1 MRHRRMSLAAGAMA
15 VILGTLVGVCC
26 VMCLRD
32 AFSLNAPVEI
42 VLGVCMGAAAM
53 AVAISHGDRSRLW
66 LLAALV
72 LLGGVVIWKRDECS
86 GSLRAIVGAVT
97 GVYAEVY
104 HNLAALEPGNGETIW
119 VLALAGGL
127 ISGVTGWT
135 MAREGSVVS
144 VILAVAPVMVL
155 CLMIVDLAPVIW
167 LVLLVGTL
175 LVMVIS
181 NGVRER
187 SGEEGGR
194 LAWWLVLPTVSLI
207 CIITTLWP
215 PADYARPSWSET
227 LRKMAESKDAVQNWG
242 EELLT
247 IAPRWNRELKTVDLS
262 RIGPKTM
269 TGTPVLEYWT
279 DGPVSY
285 LRGVCLGYYA
295 DNAWN
300 ALDTEDFS
308 SWSGEELQQTGTG
321 DYTLEIKTGTGKPQM
336 YTTYYLTQVPED
348 GVAIDDAYIQN
359 RSQMLQY
366 TLNYGLEQTP
376 MPEGYAA
383 LVQRAY
389 LQIPEELEEPL
400 QAFLQEHDLLGAS
413 AEAVAAFV
421 QAWGTYDLDTP
432 SIPGNVDFVMYFLQ
446 QSRRGY
452 CVHFASST
460 VMLLRANG
468 IAARY
473 VTGYAVDAAQ
483 MQWNRVT
490 SDDAHA
496 WVEYYVDGLGWV
508 PLDPTPAEETGDAP
522 QQGTAETP
530 PSQTAEHEEETTQ
543 PPEAQ
548 QSKPASPEPEEGKA
562 SAAGTG
568 KSAMLILCVPVG
580 AVILLG
586 LRRWFGLR
594 YRRERCSKGNP
605 NRRAMTWWRWLL
617 QLAKVHGSTVPE
629 ELVCLAE
636 KARFSQHTLTEEE
649 LNLLKS
655 AVEQHIAALKGDT
668 LARRLWYQYGLVL
681 Y

>member
-1 MRHRRMSLAAGAMA
+1 MSLAAGAMA
-15 VILGTLVGVCC
+15 VMLGALIGVCC

-32 AFSLNAPVEI
+32 AFSLYAPVEI
-42 VLGVCMGAAAM
+42 VLGVCFGAATV
-53 AVAISHGDRSRLW
+53 AVVISHADRSRLW
-66 LLAALV
+66 LLVALV
-72 LLGGVVIWKRDECS
+72 LLGGMVIWKRDVCS

-97 GVYAEVY
+97 GVYADVY
-104 HNLAALEPGNGETIW
+104 HDLAALEPGNGNSLW
-119 VLALAGGL
+119 VLALAGCL
-127 ISGVTGWT
+127 ISGFTGWT
-135 MAREGSVVS
+135 MAREGGVVS

-155 CLMIVDLAPVIW
+155 CLMIVDLAPAVW
-167 LVLLVGTL
+167 LVLLAGTL
-175 LVMVIS
+175 LVMAIS

-187 SGEEGGR
+187 SGEDGGR

-227 LRKMAESKDAVQNWG
+227 LRKMAESKEAVQSWG
-242 EELLT
+242 EELLS

-279 DGPVSY
+279 NGPISY
-285 LRGVCLGYYA
+285 LRGVCLGYYE

-300 ALDTEDFS
+300 AMDTEDFS
-308 SWSGEELQQTGTG
+308 AWTGTELQQVGTG
-321 DYTLEIKTGTGKPQM
+321 GYTLEIKTGTGKPQM
-336 YTTYYLTQVPED
+336 YTTYYLAQMPED
-348 GVAIDDAYIQN
+348 GLAIDDAYVQN
-359 RSQMLQY
+359 RSQSLQY
-366 TLNYGLEQTP
+366 MVNYGLEQKP
-376 MPEGYAA
+376 MPDGYTDFA
-383 LVQRAY
+383 QRAY
-389 LQIPEELEEPL
+389 LQIPAELEEPL
-400 QAFLQEHDLLGAS
+400 QKFLQEHELLGAS

-421 QAWGTYDLDTP
+421 REWGTYDLDTP
-432 SIPGNVDFVMYFLQ
+432 SIPADVDFVMYFLR

-473 VTGYAVDAAQ
+473 VTGYAVEAVQA
-483 MQWNRVT
+483 QWNRVT

-496 WVEYYVDGLGWV
+496 WVEYYVDGMGWL
-508 PLDPTPAEETGDAP
+508 PLDPTPAEAAEEAP
-522 QQGTAETP
+522 QQGNVETP
-530 PSQTAEHEEETTQ
+530 PSGTVEREEETDQ
-543 PPEAQ
+543 APEVQ
-548 QSKPASPEPEEGKA
+548 QSKPVSPEAGGKVDQP
-562 SAAGTG
+562 AARTG
-568 KSAMLILCVPVG
+568 RPAMLVLCVPFG

-594 YRRERCSKGNP
+594 YRRERCGRGNP
-605 NRRAMTWWRWLL
+605 NRRAMTWWRWLV
-617 QLAKVHGSTVPE
+617 QLAKVRGSMVPE

-649 LNLLKS
+649 LNLLQQ
-655 AVEQHIAALKGDT
+655 AVEQHIASLKGDT
-668 LARRLWYQYGLVL
+668 LAKRLWYQYGLVL